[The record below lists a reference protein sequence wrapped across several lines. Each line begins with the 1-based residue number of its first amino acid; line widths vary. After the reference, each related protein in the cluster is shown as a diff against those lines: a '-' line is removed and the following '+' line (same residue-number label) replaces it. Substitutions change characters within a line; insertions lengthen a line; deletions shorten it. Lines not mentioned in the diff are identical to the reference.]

1 MMSLS
6 SHVRYIKYGFDG
18 ESLFGDPEPH
28 HFYDFRA
35 SAEAYA
41 QLCHKRL
48 EQEYP
53 QAAIQIEYRYDEDSG
68 ELQPSMLLTDVM
80 DEDGY
85 SLGTEEIQK
94 VEDLCLEVQDEK
106 LWIKQDARQRLKEA
120 CRSRASRIPASV
132 IRWACQ
138 NNILTRS
145 VRSDGEYWFRQADF
159 AAFQR
164 SLKPYSHFEIVAV
177 AESGE
182 GLFTICGCYDKEV
195 TNQQAQSISPQCR
208 ALLIQLEV
216 DNVPALL
223 NRTNSGV
230 VVWCAEGKIQ
240 IQVDYFTEIEPWH
253 HENWSFEGFA
263 YTLLGLAH
271 RHRLIDSREITTT
284 YAGRRFTEAISLI
297 FPFES
302 DDKPVRE
309 SIDRCLGTV
318 NDLIQE
324 ARSQA
329 PVPPAWDNDFLTD
342 EDLFCKNYL
351 DLLLRRMKF
360 VDVTYRGKRKQD
372 EFGKDF
378 TFSEETKL
386 GLRHYGLQ
394 AKDGDLSG
402 GARSAINE
410 IINQLD
416 DAFKI
421 PYIEPSDPGTNRFIS
436 EFIIA
441 ISGEFTK
448 NAEEKIRYKVSEDRR
463 RYVHFWKGEK
473 IRELVT
479 KYFSTAEKL

>member
-1 MMSLS
+1 MSLS
-6 SHVRYIKYGFDG
+6 SHVHFIKYGFDG
-18 ESLFGDPEPH
+18 ESLFGNPEPH

-35 SAEAYA
+35 SAAAYA
-41 QLCHKRL
+41 QLCRTRL

-53 QAAIQIEYRYDEDSG
+53 QADIYIEYRYDEDSG
-68 ELQPSMLLTDVM
+68 ELQPNMLLNDVM

-85 SLGTEEIQK
+85 SLGAEEIQK
-94 VEDLCLEVQDEK
+94 VEGLCLEVQDEK
-106 LWIKQDARQRLKEA
+106 LWIKQDARERLKEV
-120 CRSRASRIPASV
+120 CRKPTLRIPASV

-138 NNILTRS
+138 NNILSRS
-145 VRSDGEYWFRQADF
+145 IRSDREYWFRQADF

-164 SLKPYSHFEIVAV
+164 SLKQYSHFEIVAV
-177 AESGE
+177 AESDE
-182 GLFTICGCYDKEV
+182 GQFTICGCYSKEIA
-195 TNQQAQSISPQCR
+195 NQQAQSISPQCR
-208 ALLIQLEV
+208 ALLVQLEA
-216 DNVPALL
+216 DNATALL

-230 VVWCAEGKIQ
+230 VVWLSEEKIQ
-240 IQVDYFTEIEPWH
+240 IQVDYFTEIEPWY
-253 HENWSFEGFA
+253 HEKWSFEGFA
-263 YTLLGLAH
+263 STLLGLAH
-271 RHRLIDSREITTT
+271 RYGLPDSREITNI
-284 YAGRRFTEAISLI
+284 YSGRRFTEAISLI

-302 DDKPVRE
+302 DDKPLCE
-309 SIDRCLGTV
+309 SLENHLKAV

-329 PVPPAWDNDFLTD
+329 PVPPVWDDNFLTD
-342 EDLFCKNYL
+342 EDLFCRNYL

-378 TFSEETKL
+378 TFSEEAKL
-386 GLRHYGLQ
+386 GQLRHYGLQ

-421 PYIEPSDPGTNRFIS
+421 PYIEPSDPGTSRFIS

-448 NAEEKIRYKVSEDRR
+448 NAEEKIRYKISEDRR

-473 IRELVT
+473 VRELVT
-479 KYFSTAEKL
+479 KYFS